1 MSHVSSMQKR
11 NKNMLLPNDVR
22 GMYLNFKQAI
32 CHWLLGRAIMDIY
45 LNACA
50 CIHTNTQIYNVSV
63 SIPIYDYIFIY
74 VLYIYMYDIIYHLL
88 YIPTYPSSY
97 PITFIRPYS
106 LRQKVMHKGGIKFQ
120 NDLVKNN
127 LFLMGLEK

>member
-1 MSHVSSMQKR
+1 MMVMMRMMMSHVSSMQKR

-22 GMYLNFKQAI
+22 GTYLNFKQAI

-45 LNACA
+45 PNACA

-74 VLYIYMYDIIYHLL
+74 VLYIYMYDIIYLSSLIYTHLSIQLPNHL
-88 YIPTYPSSY
+88 YKAIFSETES
-97 PITFIRPYS
+97 
-106 LRQKVMHKGGIKFQ
+106 
-120 NDLVKNN
+120 NA
-127 LFLMGLEK
+127 